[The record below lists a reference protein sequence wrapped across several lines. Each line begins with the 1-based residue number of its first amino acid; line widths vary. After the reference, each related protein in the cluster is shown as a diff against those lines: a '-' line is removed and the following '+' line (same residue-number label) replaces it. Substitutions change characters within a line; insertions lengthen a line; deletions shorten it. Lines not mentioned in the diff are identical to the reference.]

1 MLPIKIKGE
10 RCYLTPVDESYAE
23 RIAGWS
29 NDLEI
34 GIRTGDAT
42 EMINIAQQRGYL
54 KDMTA
59 GQNFMIVPLDT
70 QEPIGIIRL
79 MSCDHI
85 HGTATLGLFIG
96 EKTHWNQGY
105 GKEAINLILD
115 YGFTILNLHNIML
128 YVYDF
133 NTHAVE
139 LYKKLG
145 FKEMGRRREAVRVG
159 GKAYDNI
166 YMDLLSS
173 EFESK
178 LLEQLSLPN

>member
-1 MLPIKIKGE
+1 MYPIKIKGNQ
-10 RCYLTPVDESYAE
+10 CYLTPVDDQLAE
-23 RIAGWS
+23 RVAGWS

-42 EMINIAQQRGYL
+42 EMINIGMQKEYL
-54 KDMTA
+54 KNMTN
-59 GQNFMIVPLDT
+59 GQNFMIVPLDGA
-70 QEPIGIIRL
+70 EPIGIIRL

-96 EKTHWNQGY
+96 EKDYWNKGY
-105 GKEAINLILD
+105 AREAIQLILD
-115 YGFTILNLHNIML
+115 YGFTILNLHNVML

-133 NTHAVE
+133 NTYAID

-145 FKEMGRRREAVRVG
+145 FKEMGRRREAIRVG

-166 YMDLLSS
+166 YMDLLAT
-173 EFESK
+173 EFKST
-178 LLEQLSLPN
+178 LIDQIL